1 VMVGGSYGE
10 IDSGNRDRAVSSRA
24 WWVRRFMMILF
35 HAEDETANDRD
46 EEKGL

>member
-1 VMVGGSYGE
+1 MVAVTAGLIPE
-10 IDSGNRDRAVSSRA
+10 AETCAVSSRA
-24 WWVRRFMMILF
+24 WWVRRFVMILF

>member
-10 IDSGNRDRAVSSRA
+10 IDSGSRDRAVSSRA
-24 WWVRRFMMILF
+24 WWVRRFMILF

>member
-1 VMVGGSYGE
+1 LAAVTARLIPEVE
-10 IDSGNRDRAVSSRA
+10 TCAVSSRA